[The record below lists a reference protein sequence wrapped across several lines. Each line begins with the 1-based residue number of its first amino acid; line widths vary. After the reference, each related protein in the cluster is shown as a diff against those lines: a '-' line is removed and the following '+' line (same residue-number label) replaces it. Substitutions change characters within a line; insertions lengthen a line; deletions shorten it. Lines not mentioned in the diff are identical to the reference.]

1 MTRSMLKNKYN
12 NNPNEEN
19 EFLYKK
25 QRNFCVS
32 LLRKEKKRYYNNFD
46 LRIFDDNKKFW
57 RCVKP
62 LFSDKQKILDR
73 NIVIAEND
81 TIYSDNK
88 EVAEKL
94 NNFFIEAV
102 ENLEIEPFELNN
114 ELICSDQIEN
124 IVKQY
129 ELHPSIPKIEEKIT
143 LHEKFRFSNLPDEN
157 MQQYILQL
165 NSKKAGIEND
175 LPMDIL
181 KRSND
186 IVSNYLCNIYNN
198 AKNNELYPISLKV
211 GTVTPINKKSTQTL
225 LKKDQRPV
233 SLIPI
238 VSKLYERN
246 MYDEIYSYIEKFLSP
261 YLFGYRRNHS
271 TEQCLTIMIEA
282 WKKALD
288 LKHSAGAILTD
299 LSKAFDCLNHKLL
312 IAKLNAYGLHK
323 EALNFIYNYLEGRKQ
338 GTKVNNSYSTWRDV
352 KYGLPQGSILGPLLF
367 NIFIDDIF
375 FFIEETKVANYADD
389 NTVYC
394 AEETIEMLKTTLEK
408 ETNIVLKWFRDNE
421 MKSNDDKCHLIVA
434 RLENEYIN
442 IGSEV
447 IKSSESVE
455 LLGIKIDKSLNFTDH
470 VSRLLKKGNQKL
482 YALARISKYLSPDK
496 LKIIMKTFMQSQ
508 INYCPLV
515 WMFHGRTLNN
525 KINKLHER
533 AMRIVYKNESLTFDE
548 LLQLDNSVT
557 VHQKNLQK
565 LATEMYKAKHRI
577 SPIPMQ
583 ELFSEQ
589 TITHDLRNKR
599 CWQFPRLIRYI
610 MDLNPKVQRFG
621 SHYLQI

>member
-1 MTRSMLKNKYN
+1 MTRSRLKNKYN

-19 EFLYKK
+19 EFLYKR

-32 LLRKEKKRYYNNFD
+32 LLRKEKKRYYNNLD

-81 TIYSDNK
+81 TIYSDSK

-94 NNFFIEAV
+94 NDFFIEAV

-129 ELHPSIPKIEEKIT
+129 ELHPSILKIEEKIT

-238 VSKLYERN
+238 VSKL
-246 MYDEIYSYIEKFLSP
+246 
-261 YLFGYRRNHS
+261 
-271 TEQCLTIMIEA
+271 
-282 WKKALD
+282 
-288 LKHSAGAILTD
+288 
-299 LSKAFDCLNHKLL
+299 
-312 IAKLNAYGLHK
+312 
-323 EALNFIYNYLEGRKQ
+323 
-338 GTKVNNSYSTWRDV
+338 
-352 KYGLPQGSILGPLLF
+352 
-367 NIFIDDIF
+367 
-375 FFIEETKVANYADD
+375 
-389 NTVYC
+389 
-394 AEETIEMLKTTLEK
+394 
-408 ETNIVLKWFRDNE
+408 
-421 MKSNDDKCHLIVA
+421 
-434 RLENEYIN
+434 
-442 IGSEV
+442 
-447 IKSSESVE
+447 
-455 LLGIKIDKSLNFTDH
+455 
-470 VSRLLKKGNQKL
+470 
-482 YALARISKYLSPDK
+482 
-496 LKIIMKTFMQSQ
+496 
-508 INYCPLV
+508 
-515 WMFHGRTLNN
+515 
-525 KINKLHER
+525 
-533 AMRIVYKNESLTFDE
+533 
-548 LLQLDNSVT
+548 
-557 VHQKNLQK
+557 
-565 LATEMYKAKHRI
+565 
-577 SPIPMQ
+577 
-583 ELFSEQ
+583 
-589 TITHDLRNKR
+589 
-599 CWQFPRLIRYI
+599 
-610 MDLNPKVQRFG
+610 
-621 SHYLQI
+621 